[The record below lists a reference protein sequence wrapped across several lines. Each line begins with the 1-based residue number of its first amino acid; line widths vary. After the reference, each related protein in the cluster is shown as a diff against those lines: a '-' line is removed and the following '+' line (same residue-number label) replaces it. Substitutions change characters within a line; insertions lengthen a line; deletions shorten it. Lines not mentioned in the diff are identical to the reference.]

1 MFELEG
7 GDHEHVI
14 YSSSFSKTVAPGLRT
29 GYFVLPQA
37 LVKPLEGIASSTT
50 ISPSLLPE
58 ATLDRFVRGG
68 HFEPNLERVKG
79 LLKARRDA
87 MLEALD
93 RHFGGTGASWSHPR
107 AVTSSGS
114 TSPRAPT
121 RAQLLQ
127 RATEAGVTFVKGT
140 DFFADGSGTSSA
152 RLAFSFVD
160 VDQIDGGIATLASLV
175 GAPV

>member
-1 MFELEG
+1 
-7 GDHEHVI
+7 VI

-29 GYFVLPQA
+29 GYFILPHA

-58 ATLDRFVRGG
+58 ATLHRFVSGG

-87 MLEALD
+87 MLESLD
-93 RHFGGTGASWSHPR
+93 RHFGGTGASWSHPEGGYFLWLDFPEGTD
-107 AVTSSGS
+107 AG
-114 TSPRAPT
+114 
-121 RAQLLQ
+121 QLLQ

-140 DFFADGSGTSSA
+140 DFFADDSGTSSA